1 MQNTLTC
8 ATGDI
13 TTGDITTGD
22 ITTGDITTGDI
33 TTHITYKSYM
43 PLSCFTDA

>member
-13 TTGDITTGD
+13 TTGDITTGLL
-22 ITTGDITTGDI
+22 T
-33 TTHITYKSYM
+33 
-43 PLSCFTDA
+43 